1 MSINLSAITAFLDK
15 TLSVDSLPDASRALN
30 GLQLENEGAVSR
42 IAVAVDGSER
52 TIHEALVL
60 GADLLILHHGI
71 FWQDMQPITGISY
84 RLSLIH
90 I

>member
-30 GLQLENEGAVSR
+30 GLQLENEGAVSK

-52 TIHEALVL
+52 TTMRPW
-60 GADLLILHHGI
+60 
-71 FWQDMQPITGISY
+71 FWAQTCLFCITASSGRTCSP
-84 RLSLIH
+84 
-90 I
+90 